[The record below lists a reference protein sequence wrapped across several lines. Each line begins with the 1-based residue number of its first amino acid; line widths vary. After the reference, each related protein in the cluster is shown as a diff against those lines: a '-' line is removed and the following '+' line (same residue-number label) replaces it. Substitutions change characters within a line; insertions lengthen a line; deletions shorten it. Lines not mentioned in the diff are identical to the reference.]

1 LILDERPALIHTG
14 TFPMY
19 EQVRAA
25 IAKVMDPA
33 KLAYVIVPH
42 FEADECGGMY
52 RFVQGSPNST
62 LLCSEAGHLLNFS
75 AWDYTG
81 PYKGK
86 KDGERVELG
95 KHTLRFLET
104 PHVHHWDSMMVV
116 EETTSSLFPADLF
129 IQRGAAGDFEPEHGK
144 CDVRAVSRRGNLRG
158 GQAGAGCGGSGI
170 GDEAQVDSSDARGV
184 AADGGA

>member
-1 LILDERPALIHTG
+1 MSSGKWFIG

-19 EQVRAA
+19 EEVRGAE
-25 IAKVMDPA
+25 IGKVIDPA

-52 RFVQGSPNST
+52 RFVKGLTPRST

-75 AWDYTG
+75 AWEYTG
-81 PYKGK
+81 PYKGM
-86 KDGERVELG
+86 KDGQKVELG
-95 KHTLRFLET
+95 KHKLRFLET

-129 IQRGAAGDFEPEHGK
+129 IQQGQQPVSSSENMGSRDVPHCIAGRGS
-144 CDVRAVSRRGNLRG
+144 SRLLNPCSMWWIACRR
-158 GQAGAGCGGSGI
+158 
-170 GDEAQVDSSDARGV
+170 
-184 AADGGA
+184 